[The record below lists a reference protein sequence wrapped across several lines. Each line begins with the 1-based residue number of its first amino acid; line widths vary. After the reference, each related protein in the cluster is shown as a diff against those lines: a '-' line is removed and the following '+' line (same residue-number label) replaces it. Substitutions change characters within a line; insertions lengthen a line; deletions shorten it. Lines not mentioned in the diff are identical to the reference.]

1 MESPLAQ
8 GSALKIERR
17 FNESAPAQISESLV
31 PIPAT
36 VLDTS
41 VTTLITAADG
51 EFLRIDH
58 VAVHCPT
65 GTPNVRIFL
74 VPDGGSASQATNAII
89 DTGMTADE
97 TKHLQSVE
105 GYVLGPGMA
114 MAALSTVNDAVVI
127 FASITRITQGK

>member
-1 MESPLAQ
+1 METPLATR
-8 GSALKIERR
+8 APLTIERR
-17 FNESAPAQISESLV
+17 QTEQLPGRLRENLV

-74 VPDGGSASQATNAII
+74 VPSGGAASQNTNAVI
-89 DTGMTADE
+89 DTGLTADE
-97 TKHLQSVE
+97 TKHFQSVE

-114 MAALSTVNDAVVI
+114 LAALCKHE
-127 FASITRITQGK
+127 R

>member
-1 MESPLAQ
+1 MKSPLGDKPPLSVQ
-8 GSALKIERR
+8 RQYQEP
-17 FNESAPAQISESLV
+17 APRQIRESLV

-36 VLDTS
+36 VLDTA
-41 VTTLITAADG
+41 VTTVITAQAG

-58 VAVHCPT
+58 VAVHCVS

-74 VPDGGSASQATNAII
+74 VPDGGSASQTTNAVI
-89 DTGMTADE
+89 DTSFTLDE

-114 MAALSTVNDAVVI
+114 MAALCTVDDAAVL
-127 FASITRITQGK
+127 FTSLTRITSGQ